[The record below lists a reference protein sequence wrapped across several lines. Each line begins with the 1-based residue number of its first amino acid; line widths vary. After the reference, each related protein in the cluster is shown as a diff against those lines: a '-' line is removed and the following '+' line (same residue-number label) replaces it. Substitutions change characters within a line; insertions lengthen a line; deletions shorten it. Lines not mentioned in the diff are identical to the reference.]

1 MGVHRIPPPSI
12 PHDDVNNNTTTQQF
26 QQLITIDYKLQPH
39 RQFVPRPSSYKSL
52 TQLGCFYGNWNI
64 PVLGWLLPL
73 PAKNL
78 GRFRQ
83 KRPFGAWQQPEASTA
98 LSEQKCGRQ
107 SHREEHIGA
116 QEWEQKKLLRSEPA
130 NLQVALWFQVTLEA
144 EVCGNQALSPKQP
157 TID

>member
-52 TQLGCFYGNWNI
+52 NTIGLFLRQLEYSSPW
-64 PVLGWLLPL
+64 V
-73 PAKNL
+73 A
-78 GRFRQ
+78 

-116 QEWEQKKLLRSEPA
+116 QEWEQKKLLRSEPGWW
-130 NLQVALWFQVTLEA
+130 L
-144 EVCGNQALSPKQP
+144 
-157 TID
+157 